1 MRIEAPCDRR
11 GGNTA
16 SLRSSRHRR
25 SDVIHLELTENEA
38 STLVKVL
45 DYYVSELRMEVTDT
59 EQKDL
64 RDALKVEEDTLKRLV
79 QILKQK
85 LAKT

>member
-1 MRIEAPCDRR
+1 
-11 GGNTA
+11 
-16 SLRSSRHRR
+16 
-25 SDVIHLELTENEA
+25 VIHLELTENDA

-64 RDALKVEEDTLKRLV
+64 RDALKVEEDTLKGLL
-79 QILKQK
+79 QMLKQG

>member
-1 MRIEAPCDRR
+1 M
-11 GGNTA
+11 
-16 SLRSSRHRR
+16 
-25 SDVIHLELTENEA
+25 IHLELTENDA

-64 RDALKVEEDTLKRLV
+64 RDALKVEEDTLKGLL
-79 QILKQK
+79 QMLKQG